1 MLPSPLLSGMN
12 DVYENNPSSFSQDV
26 VVSTAGKKSHHA
38 EKNERKEASITT
50 EFIFLSSHVND
61 ARKH

>member
-38 EKNERKEASITT
+38 EKNERKEASNNNRVH
-50 EFIFLSSHVND
+50 FSLL
-61 ARKH
+61 ACK